1 MYNKNYIIMG
11 KNREKEIKKI
21 VREGLVDYSIGP
33 ELGNNPTK
41 QEIEKALGKRKS
53 RLAELESQ
61 NSELEGLVSENKE
74 IIEIYQL
81 QIHRLEKA
89 LEGEPLYKKSY
100 LDFKTKQGL
109 H

>member
-1 MYNKNYIIMG
+1 M
-11 KNREKEIKKI
+11 EKDFEKKIKKT
-21 VREGLVDYSIGP
+21 VNEGLVDYSIGP

-41 QEIEKALGKRKS
+41 QEIEKALEKRKS

-61 NSELEGLVSENKE
+61 NSELEELVSENKE
-74 IIEIYQL
+74 IIERYQL

-89 LEGEPLYKKSY
+89 LEGEPLYNKSY
-100 LDFKTKQGL
+100 LDFKTKHGL

>member
-1 MYNKNYIIMG
+1 M
-11 KNREKEIKKI
+11 EKDFEKKIKKI
-21 VREGLVDYSIGP
+21 VSEGSVDYSIGP
-33 ELGNNPTK
+33 ELGSNPTK
-41 QEIEKALGKRKS
+41 QEIAKALEKRKF

-61 NSELEGLVSENKE
+61 NSELEKLISENKVT
-74 IIEIYQL
+74 IERYQL

-100 LDFKTKQGL
+100 LDFKTKHGL